1 MAENCCAES
10 SNRMIVWCAGA
21 SNVGQITHQV
31 AVEMAGEGQGR
42 LFCLAGIAAHR
53 SGFVRS
59 AKDAEDM
66 IILDGCPIACAAK
79 IMEHVEAPVMNHFIV
94 TEMGVEK
101 VFGEDLKREDI
112 ERVKASIR
120 AALSANEQQ

>member
-1 MAENCCAES
+1 
-10 SNRMIVWCAGA
+10 MIVWCAGA
-21 SNVGQITHQV
+21 SNVGWMTHQV
-31 AVEMAGEGQGR
+31 AVELAGEGRGR

-66 IILDGCPIACAAK
+66 LVLDGCPVACAAK
-79 IMEHVEAPVMNHFIV
+79 ILEHVEAPVMNHFVI

-101 VFGEDLKREDI
+101 AFDEDLRREDI
-112 ERVKASIR
+112 KRVKASVR
-120 AALSANEQQ
+120 EKLVAGEG